1 MKFAKSKEVKGK
13 ILSATV
19 RRTPS
24 GKYFVSVLT
33 EQEVRPT
40 QPSFFEVGIDVGL
53 KEFATLS
60 DGTKIE
66 NPKWFRKW
74 KKN

>member
-1 MKFAKSKEVKGK
+1 MKGK
-13 ILSATV
+13 ILSATI

-24 GKYFVSVLT
+24 GKYFVSLLT
-33 EQEVRPT
+33 EQEMEYT
-40 QPSFFEVGIDVGL
+40 QSSFFEIGIDVGL

-66 NPKWFRKW
+66 NPNGFEKW
-74 KKN
+74 KKS